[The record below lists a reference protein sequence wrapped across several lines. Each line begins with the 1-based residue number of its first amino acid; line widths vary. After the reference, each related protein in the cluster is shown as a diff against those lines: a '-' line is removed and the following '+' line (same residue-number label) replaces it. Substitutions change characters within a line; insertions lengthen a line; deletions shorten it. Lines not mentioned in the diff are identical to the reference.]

1 MKKIILLLAFISFSN
16 VGFAQQDN
24 DLGAWYIYFGN
35 FRFTES
41 PWAIHGE
48 AQYRNH
54 NTIGDLEQLLL
65 RTGLQYNHKSGN
77 ASFLAGYGSIT
88 SQAEGDATNSIHEN
102 RVYQE
107 VILKQTIG
115 KVGFM
120 HRFRYE
126 QRWIEIQDFRTRFR
140 YAVFVNVPINSIAL
154 GEKGSWYVQGYDE
167 LFINGEKLDD
177 KVEYFDRNRLY
188 LGLGYRVRKNL
199 AFQVGFMQQA
209 TDSKSKTYLQF
220 TAFHQLYSR

>member
-48 AQYRNH
+48 VQYRNH

-140 YAVFVNVPINSIAL
+140 YAIFVNVPINSLAL

-199 AFQVGFMQQA
+199 AFQVGIMQQA

>member
-199 AFQVGFMQQA
+199 AFQVGIMQQA

>member
-88 SQAEGDATNSIHEN
+88 SQVEGDATNSIHEN

-140 YAVFVNVPINSIAL
+140 YAIFVNVPINSLAL

-199 AFQVGFMQQA
+199 AFQVGIMQQA

>member
-140 YAVFVNVPINSIAL
+140 YAIFVNVPINSLAL

-199 AFQVGFMQQA
+199 AFQVGIMQQA

>member
-1 MKKIILLLAFISFSN
+1 MKKSILLLAFLSFST
-16 VGFAQQDN
+16 VGFAQEDN

-126 QRWIEIQDFRTRFR
+126 QRWIENQDFRTRFR
-140 YAVFVNVPINSIAL
+140 YAIFVNVPINSLAL

-188 LGLGYRVRKNL
+188 LGLGYRVVKNL
-199 AFQVGFMQQA
+199 AFQVGLMQQA

>member
-140 YAVFVNVPINSIAL
+140 YAIFVNVPINSLAL
-154 GEKGSWYVQGYDE
+154 GKKGSWYVQGYDE

-199 AFQVGFMQQA
+199 AFQVGIMQQA

>member
-16 VGFAQQDN
+16 VGFAQEDN

-35 FRFTES
+35 FRFSES

-54 NTIGDLEQLLL
+54 NRIGDLEQMLL

-77 ASFLAGYGSIT
+77 VSFLAGYGSIT

-102 RVYQE
+102 RLYQE

-115 KVGFM
+115 KVALM

-126 QRWIEIQDFRTRFR
+126 QRWIDNQDFRTRFR
-140 YAVFVNVPINSIAL
+140 YAIFVNVPINSIEL
-154 GEKGSWYVQGYDE
+154 GEKGSWYIQGYDE
-167 LFINGEKLDD
+167 FFINGEKLGGT
-177 KVEYFDRNRLY
+177 VEYFDRNRLY
-188 LGLGYRVRKNL
+188 LGLGYRVVKNL
-199 AFQVGFMQQA
+199 SFQLGIMEQT
-209 TDSKSKTYLQF
+209 TDNLSKTYLQF